1 MYELADPPSAYRGRK
16 AKTTMDW
23 EDAAEAE
30 LMKVPP
36 PVRPLVTTNT
46 EKFCKEHGDEMV
58 TLARFQELAREMGM
72 SEELMDRFRS
82 GG

>member
-1 MYELADPPSAYRGRK
+1 M
-16 AKTTMDW
+16 
-23 EDAAEAE
+23 
-30 LMKVPP
+30 
-36 PVRPLVTTNT
+36 TNT
-46 EKFCKEHGDEMV
+46 EKFCREQGDDSV